1 MFLNESWAQAG
12 EIESH
17 KRNNFR
23 VKTSDGRIAMRKSFT
38 LALLFLCL
46 LKADSVTGQV
56 QTKLNVAYSAISGV
70 NTGLWVAAET
80 KSFEKY
86 GLEVNLVYIP
96 TALQVVRVML
106 SGDSQ
111 ISFAGGGPVVSA
123 DLGGMDFVI
132 IGGVANVPAFY
143 LMALP
148 EIKTVEDLK
157 GRVVG
162 VSRYGSSTDFVIRY
176 VLQKHGLQ
184 PEKDVTILQVGGMPE
199 LAAAISKGLIVA
211 AAFSAPTNVRAK
223 NAGAKVLVDMAKAG
237 VSFPHTA
244 IITRRG
250 YLKANPKTLLNFL
263 KGYSEG
269 IQKMISDKLL
279 AMKVI
284 RKYTRDSDEEI
295 IEGTYQYA
303 LDYIV
308 RPPYPTRDG
317 IIEILKLSK
326 VPEAKKAGP
335 DNFVD
340 SSLVKSLEDAGFFKQ
355 VGLQK

>member
-1 MFLNESWAQAG
+1 
-12 EIESH
+12 
-17 KRNNFR
+17 
-23 VKTSDGRIAMRKSFT
+23 MRKSFT

-237 VSFPHTA
+237 VFFPHTA

-279 AMKVI
+279 AMNVI

-326 VPEAKKAGP
+326 VPEAKKASP